1 MFAFYKKSHMKQF
14 KRIMM
19 MLLMA
24 VLASSTMMAADWA
37 FYELKGKVKSV
48 TTTEIDSRYG
58 EPFSFTKKFTA
69 AGKVI
74 MDKGTKVTRNKKGRI
89 IKISVYSDEIEPMW
103 LSTKYKY
110 NSKGQVVSS
119 SGEGLESYGS
129 TTYEYDYD
137 GRLAKVMQSGETEG
151 TPYTSINVY
160 TYNSF
165 DSKGNW
171 TKCTIKSTILYDN
184 NEYPTETS
192 TITQTRKIVY
202 YK

>member
-1 MFAFYKKSHMKQF
+1 MFAFYKKTHMKQF

-74 MDKGTKVTRNKKGRI
+74 MDKGTKVTRDKKGRI

-110 NSKGQVVSS
+110 N
-119 SGEGLESYGS
+119 
-129 TTYEYDYD
+129 
-137 GRLAKVMQSGETEG
+137 
-151 TPYTSINVY
+151 
-160 TYNSF
+160 
-165 DSKGNW
+165 SKGNW